1 MATTNVAPRNQVRF
15 IWFSAEEAGLLSS
28 AHDVSELSS
37 SQIKNGTSKGQG
49 AGQADLEFQG
59 SAARK

>member
-1 MATTNVAPRNQVRF
+1 MSDAAAHAVLTFAMTT
-15 IWFSAEEAGLLSS
+15 SA
-28 AHDVSELSS
+28 
-37 SQIKNGTSKGQG
+37 INGTSKGKG